1 MLSGITATNSFD
13 ASASERSITSIRTI
27 SSRISP
33 ASDCSKRARIRARSI
48 LGGESCAGP
57 VIDAGVDVDQQRTDA
72 IIEPSRDA
80 TALVG
85 EAPTLFLGGGI
96 RVVCGRE
103 DHFINSTITQTSG
116 SITARRRRRASI
128 LISACNHKQG
138 TPSRDARRVSAGQPC
153 GPLHCDLGCCGDPL
167 SCSLRWRPPP
177 SRARRRRGR
186 GRGRSTTRA
195 L

>member
-96 RVVCGRE
+96 RVVCGR
-103 DHFINSTITQTSG
+103 DDDFV
-116 SITARRRRRASI
+116 
-128 LISACNHKQG
+128 ACG
-138 TPSRDARRVSAGQPC
+138 LRSRIPAP
-153 GPLHCDLGCCGDPL
+153 
-167 SCSLRWRPPP
+167 
-177 SRARRRRGR
+177 
-186 GRGRSTTRA
+186 RS
-195 L
+195 